1 MTDQS
6 SQFPRFYV
14 TAESP
19 CPYLPDLMERKVF
32 TELNNSNPEG
42 LHDSL
47 TQVGF
52 RRSQDIVYRPTCEGC
67 SRCISVRIPV
77 AEFESSRTQKRIL
90 KANNDIK
97 VSVIPNRV
105 TDEQYALLQQYLKNR
120 HPEGGMA
127 EMSFGE
133 YQDMVESSPIKTHLV
148 EYRLPPENSETKGRL
163 VGVALTDELQ
173 DGLSMV
179 YSFFDTGEEMTKRS
193 LGTFAILSH
202 IALAREHFLGFI
214 YLGYWVKNSPKM
226 AYKQNFKPLEL
237 LGPSGWTRKR

>member
-14 TAESP
+14 TAASP

-32 TELNNSNPEG
+32 TELNGQNPDG

-52 RRSQDIVYRPTCEGC
+52 RRSQDIVYRPTCETC
-67 SRCISVRIPV
+67 NRCISVRIPV
-77 AEFESSRTQKRIL
+77 QKFTANRTQKRIL
-90 KANNDIK
+90 KYNNDVK

-105 TDEQYALLQQYLKNR
+105 TDEQYDLLRLYLKER

-127 EMSFGE
+127 EMSPDE
-133 YQDMVESSPIKTHLV
+133 YREMVESSPVHTHLV
-148 EYRLPPENSETKGRL
+148 EYRLPAEGSGEKGRL
-163 VGVALTDELQ
+163 IGVALTDELK

-179 YSFFDTGEEMTKRS
+179 YSFFDTDESMLKRS
-193 LGTFAILSH
+193 LGTFAIMSH
-202 IALAREHFLGFI
+202 IALAREHFLGYI

-237 LGPSGWTRKR
+237 LGPGGWTLKR

>member
-32 TELNNSNPEG
+32 TELNNDNPEG

-77 AEFESSRTQKRIL
+77 GEFTPSRTQKRIL
-90 KANNDIK
+90 KANGDVK
-97 VSVIPNRV
+97 VSVLPNRV
-105 TDEQYALLQQYLKNR
+105 TDEQYGLLKRYLKAR

-127 EMSFGE
+127 EMSFAE
-133 YQDMVESSPIKTHLV
+133 YQDMVESSPINTHLV
-148 EYRLPPENSETKGRL
+148 EYRLPSDDPHTKGQL
-163 VGVALTDELQ
+163 IGVALTDELQ

-179 YSFFDTGEEMTKRS
+179 YSFFEIDEAMTKRS

-202 IALAREHFLGFI
+202 IALAREHFLGYI

-226 AYKQNFKPLEL
+226 AYKQNFTPLEL

>member
-1 MTDQS
+1 
-6 SQFPRFYV
+6 
-14 TAESP
+14 
-19 CPYLPDLMERKVF
+19 MERKVF
-32 TELNNSNPEG
+32 TELSGDNPDS

-77 AEFESSRTQKRIL
+77 RKFKANRTQKRIF
-90 KANNDIK
+90 KTNSDIK

-105 TDEQYALLQQYLKNR
+105 TDEQYSLLQQYLKRR

-127 EMSFGE
+127 EMSFNE
-133 YQDMVESSPIKTHLV
+133 YQDMAESSPISTHLV
-148 EYRLPPENSETKGRL
+148 EYRLPGEKLSDKGKL
-163 VGVALTDELQ
+163 IGVALTDELQ

-179 YSFFDTGEEMTKRS
+179 YSFFDIDESMSKRS

-202 IALAREHFLGFI
+202 IALAREHFLGYI

-237 LGPSGWTRKR
+237 LSPNGWALKR